1 MNEQPN
7 KVAFIIIG
15 WNNQDILQEC
25 FQSVERQTYKNVVTY
40 YVDNNSVDGSVE
52 MVQKQFPQTI
62 ILEQDKNT
70 GFARGNN
77 IGIAEALKDPSV
89 SYMALLN
96 SDARLADDWT
106 EKIVSFAGKKPKGA
120 CYQGTTLDYYDHNII
135 DSTHVF
141 LSQNG
146 QGTQGNWRYFVTK
159 EFGPKKVFGVNA
171 AACLISRA
179 FIEAQPFDTLF
190 DETLFMY
197 LEDVDIALRA
207 TMMGW
212 DNYIVP
218 GARAYHMGSAS
229 SGKNPGFSLFMT
241 FRNNASV
248 IYKNFPWRLIVRMLP
263 KLVRSDMDT
272 IRELK
277 HRGKKGAV
285 AKVIKGRFIGLLRL
299 PLFIFKRRRMN
310 KARAIDTNYL
320 WSLMRNGY

>member
-106 EKIVSFAGKKPKGA
+106 EKIVS
-120 CYQGTTLDYYDHNII
+120 LD
-135 DSTHVF
+135 
-141 LSQNG
+141 
-146 QGTQGNWRYFVTK
+146 RK
-159 EFGPKKVFGVNA
+159 
-171 AACLISRA
+171 
-179 FIEAQPFDTLF
+179 
-190 DETLFMY
+190 
-197 LEDVDIALRA
+197 
-207 TMMGW
+207 
-212 DNYIVP
+212 
-218 GARAYHMGSAS
+218 
-229 SGKNPGFSLFMT
+229 
-241 FRNNASV
+241 SV
-248 IYKNFPWRLIVRMLP
+248 V
-263 KLVRSDMDT
+263 
-272 IRELK
+272 
-277 HRGKKGAV
+277 
-285 AKVIKGRFIGLLRL
+285 
-299 PLFIFKRRRMN
+299 
-310 KARAIDTNYL
+310 
-320 WSLMRNGY
+320 